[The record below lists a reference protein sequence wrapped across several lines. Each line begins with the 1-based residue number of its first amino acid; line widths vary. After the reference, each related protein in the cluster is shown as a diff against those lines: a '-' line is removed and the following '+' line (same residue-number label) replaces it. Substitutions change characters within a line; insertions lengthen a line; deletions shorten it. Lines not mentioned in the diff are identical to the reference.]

1 MRSVGSSR
9 MRWMWLSAILCAAVT
24 IAAAYAVPQQRNT
37 KQSEKDK
44 RSSEPRGVEIVQ
56 HGGYPE
62 LRVDGSPFF
71 IHSAAFFYYRIQRHE
86 WARLL
91 ERYRSIGINTIE
103 IYIPWNWHEPK
114 EGELDF
120 DGHTNPRRDLRGL
133 LALIA
138 QKKLKLIARPGPE
151 ILNEWRHGGYPDWL
165 LQRPEY
171 EMDSTDWLEGRYAPL
186 DEVNAHDAEAAAQGW
201 LVNATHMS
209 YALKWL
215 TAVATELAPY
225 SSHRVVRSL
234 AEEPDAPPRD
244 ASGPLLFVQ
253 LGDDFASG
261 RNNRIGP
268 AFRQYVD
275 ALRAAMEAGG
285 LEASFINPTDMRV
298 SAAGSRIEEPNGS
311 PMGVMGQWYMRPLA
325 PTETEGRLL
334 DARDAG
340 EIEFFAEELKTQPDF
355 PPVMIE
361 YQAGWYAPGDDD
373 RPLES
378 PPENTLLSSRLL
390 IGNGVHGINYFP
402 LQDTYTPVGYSVP
415 WANQSY
421 RWDAAL
427 DPNGEGQPRLQA
439 VLRNSEMLEQW
450 GPQLAAAHKRV
461 DFGILYP
468 LGAFPQ
474 DLLRAPDI
482 RRVSES
488 VIRLERLC
496 ALGMLSSELIDP
508 EYQPVEQLLRD
519 PMLLL
524 PVFNSGQPRFQ
535 ISEQA
540 QRAVVEYVRR
550 GGTLVVFPSKPAG
563 RVLEEMWKSAAELL
577 PPAPPTV
584 DSAIRRRWKFGD
596 GEVIESSKDFF
607 SWLTLDRS
615 LGENRAQHES
625 EWATGVLREFLSAA
639 GLQPAVRISG
649 NLNSASEL
657 VANEI
662 VTNDGTLLLGDRSTG
677 SGFVSVTNL
686 GDEQAEVSIE
696 ALSPSVSS
704 KGQNG
709 DYWPLQAV
717 IPARESLLLPLG
729 QLLCN
734 GISIMTSTGTG
745 TGAGRGAGTGAEP
758 ACSDAVTIASA
769 EFLDA
774 RREGRTLELL
784 FYVPLRAEIRLHL
797 EQAPSHVM
805 LEETKPEAS
814 WDNAAKE
821 LQVTIPRGAAPQFLR
836 ILKLELPYKPHV
848 PEVEKAPKPARSDF
862 DFFVANAVRLPAGE
876 NNSVRTYP
884 PLVIM
889 DSDQKGTVS
898 IQGEN
903 HNKLVPRFA
912 DISIEGDLRGGGS
925 LRISPS
931 GVAIENVRVK
941 APQKE
946 HGSISPEASGLLHS
960 TIEVR
965 SGKDDRSMPIAFLP
979 MPAGATSNYRYDFDG
994 DGAEEWVLENA
1005 GLRLIVSPESGGQA
1019 IALVDK
1025 ATGANLASS
1034 VGLLRD
1040 SFSYTENAT
1049 ARSQLRPRGRWG
1061 FSNRAYT
1068 AEWQSEKSNPE
1079 LRLHYDA
1086 ADVYPAG
1093 ASIEKTIQFDD
1104 SNTVRVE
1111 YRIALRPKE
1120 AGAGGVA
1127 SPQSFVAVNSFPAV
1141 AADHPTQFCWP
1152 NATVANGSP
1161 DMTTTQK
1168 EESANK
1174 HCEDFARGG
1183 KSITVP
1189 EDEKHVEVRT
1199 PGRTGIAIEWEC
1211 AESCPRMMIEPK
1223 NFSALFRL
1231 EFPALTPGAAP
1242 MEISVRFR
1250 ILEPLP
1256 R

>member
-1 MRSVGSSR
+1 
-9 MRWMWLSAILCAAVT
+9 MRWMWLNAILYATVAIVS
-24 IAAAYAVPQQRNT
+24 AYAIPHQRSAN
-37 KQSEKDK
+37 QSEKAK
-44 RSSEPRGVEIVQ
+44 ESSEPRGVEIVQ

-62 LRVDGSPFF
+62 LRVDGLPFF

-91 ERYRSIGINTIE
+91 ERYRSIGINAIE

-151 ILNEWRHGGYPDWL
+151 ILNEWRHGGYPGWL
-165 LQRPEY
+165 LERPEY
-171 EMDSTDWLEGRYAPL
+171 KMDSTDWLEGRYAPL
-186 DEVNAHDAEAAAQGW
+186 DEVNAHDAEAAARGW
-201 LVNATHMS
+201 LDNSTHMS
-209 YALKWL
+209 YARKWL

-225 SSHRVVRSL
+225 SSHRLVRSL
-234 AEEPDAPPRD
+234 AEEPDTPPRD

-268 AFRQYVD
+268 AFRHYVD

-285 LEASFINPTDMRV
+285 LEASFINPTDMQV
-298 SAAGSRIEEPNGS
+298 SAAGSRIEEPNGA

-334 DARDAG
+334 DARDTG
-340 EIEFFAEELKTQPDF
+340 EIEFFVEELKTQPDF

-390 IGNGVHGINYFP
+390 IANGIHGINYFP
-402 LQDTYTPVGYSVP
+402 LQDTYTPAGYSVP

-450 GPQLAAAHKRV
+450 GPQLAASHKRA

-488 VIRLERLC
+488 VMRLERLC

-524 PVFNSGQPRFQ
+524 PVFDSDQSQFQ
-535 ISEQA
+535 MSERA

-550 GGTLVVFPSKPAG
+550 GGTLVAFPSKPAG

-577 PPAPPTV
+577 PPAPHAA

-607 SWLTLDRS
+607 SWLGLERS
-615 LGENRAQHES
+615 LSESRAQHES
-625 EWATGVLREFLSAA
+625 DWATGVLREFLSAA

-657 VANEI
+657 IANEI
-662 VTNDGTLLLGDRSTG
+662 VTNDGTLLLGDRSAG

-686 GDEQAEVSIE
+686 GDGQAEVSIE

-709 DYWPLQAV
+709 DYWPLLAV

-734 GISIMTSTGTG
+734 GTSIGTSTGTG
-745 TGAGRGAGTGAEP
+745 TGAGAGTGAEP

-769 EFLDA
+769 ELLDA

-784 FYVPLRAEIRLHL
+784 FCVPLRAKIRLHL

-805 LEETKPEAS
+805 LEETKPEAN
-814 WDNAAKE
+814 WDDSTKE
-821 LQVTIPRGAAPQFLR
+821 LQVTIPRGAAPRFLR
-836 ILKLELPYKPHV
+836 ILKLEEPYKPHV

-876 NNSVRTYP
+876 NNYVRTYP

-903 HNKLVPRFA
+903 RNKLVQRFA

-931 GVAIENVRVK
+931 GVAIETLRVK
-941 APQKE
+941 APQRE
-946 HGSISPEASGLLHS
+946 HGTISPVASELQHS

-979 MPAGATSNYRYDFDG
+979 MPAGTTRHYRYDFDG

-1005 GLRLIVSPESGGQA
+1005 GMRLIVSPESGGQA

-1040 SFSYTENAT
+1040 SFSYTESAK
-1049 ARSQLRPRGRWG
+1049 ARSQLRPRGRRG

-1068 AEWQSEKSNPE
+1068 AEWQSEQSNAE

-1086 ADVYPAG
+1086 PGVYPAG
-1093 ASIEKTIQFDD
+1093 ASIEKTVQFDD

-1111 YRIALRPKE
+1111 YRVALRANE
-1120 AGAGGVA
+1120 AGTGGVV
-1127 SPQSFVAVNSFPAV
+1127 SSQSFVAVNSFPAV
-1141 AADHPTQFCWP
+1141 ASAGHPTQFCWP
-1152 NATVANGSP
+1152 NPTESNGSP
-1161 DMTTTQK
+1161 DMTTTQRRAQTSIAK
-1168 EESANK
+1168 TLRAAGGSSRCLRAKNAWKCARRGARESQSSGTAWNR
-1174 HCEDFARGG
+1174 ARG
-1183 KSITVP
+1183 
-1189 EDEKHVEVRT
+1189 
-1199 PGRTGIAIEWEC
+1199 
-1211 AESCPRMMIEPK
+1211 
-1223 NFSALFRL
+1223 
-1231 EFPALTPGAAP
+1231 
-1242 MEISVRFR
+1242 
-1250 ILEPLP
+1250 
-1256 R
+1256 

>member
-1 MRSVGSSR
+1 
-9 MRWMWLSAILCAAVT
+9 
-24 IAAAYAVPQQRNT
+24 
-37 KQSEKDK
+37 
-44 RSSEPRGVEIVQ
+44 
-56 HGGYPE
+56 
-62 LRVDGSPFF
+62 
-71 IHSAAFFYYRIQRHE
+71 
-86 WARLL
+86 
-91 ERYRSIGINTIE
+91 
-103 IYIPWNWHEPK
+103 
-114 EGELDF
+114 
-120 DGHTNPRRDLRGL
+120 
-133 LALIA
+133 
-138 QKKLKLIARPGPE
+138 
-151 ILNEWRHGGYPDWL
+151 
-165 LQRPEY
+165 
-171 EMDSTDWLEGRYAPL
+171 
-186 DEVNAHDAEAAAQGW
+186 
-201 LVNATHMS
+201 
-209 YALKWL
+209 
-215 TAVATELAPY
+215 VATELAPY
-225 SSHRVVRSL
+225 SSHRVMHPL
-234 AEEPDAPPRD
+234 AEEPDALPRD

-268 AFRQYVD
+268 AFRHYVE
-275 ALRAAMEAGG
+275 ALRAAMGAGR
-285 LEASFINPTDMRV
+285 LDAPFINPTDMRV
-298 SAAGSRIEEPNGS
+298 SAAGSRIEDPSDS

-325 PTETEGRLL
+325 PTETEGRLV

-390 IGNGVHGINYFP
+390 IANGVHGINYFP
-402 LQDTYTPVGYSVP
+402 LQDTYTPAGYSVP

-450 GPQLAAAHKRV
+450 GPQLAASHKRA

-488 VIRLERLC
+488 VMRLERLC

-524 PVFNSGQPRFQ
+524 PVFDSDQSQFQ
-535 ISEQA
+535 MSERA

-550 GGTLVVFPSKPAG
+550 GGTLVAFPSKPAG

-577 PPAPPTV
+577 PPAPHAA

-607 SWLTLDRS
+607 SWLGLERS
-615 LGENRAQHES
+615 LSESRAQHES
-625 EWATGVLREFLSAA
+625 DWATGVLREFLSAA
-639 GLQPAVRISG
+639 GLQPAVKISG

-657 VANEI
+657 IANEI
-662 VTNDGTLLLGDRSTG
+662 VTNDGTLLLGDRSAG

-696 ALSPSVSS
+696 VLSPSVSS

-734 GISIMTSTGTG
+734 GTSTGTG
-745 TGAGRGAGTGAEP
+745 TGVGTGAGTGAEP

-769 EFLDA
+769 ELLDA

-784 FYVPLRAEIRLHL
+784 FCVPLRAKIRLHL

-805 LEETKPEAS
+805 LEETKPEAN
-814 WDNAAKE
+814 WDDSTKE
-821 LQVTIPRGAAPQFLR
+821 LQVTIPRGAAPRFLR
-836 ILKLELPYKPHV
+836 ILKLEVPYKPHV

-876 NNSVRTYP
+876 NNYVRTYP

-903 HNKLVPRFA
+903 HNKLVQRFA

-931 GVAIENVRVK
+931 GVAIENIRVK
-941 APQKE
+941 APQRE
-946 HGSISPEASGLLHS
+946 HGSISPVASELLHS

-979 MPAGATSNYRYDFDG
+979 MPAGTTRHYRYDFDR

-1005 GLRLIVSPESGGQA
+1005 GMRLIVSPESGGQA

-1040 SFSYTENAT
+1040 SFSYTESAK

-1068 AEWQSEKSNPE
+1068 AEWQSEQSNAE

-1086 ADVYPAG
+1086 PDVYPAG
-1093 ASIEKTIQFDD
+1093 ASIEKTVQFDD

-1111 YRIALRPKE
+1111 YRVALRAKE
-1120 AGAGGVA
+1120 AGTGGVG
-1127 SPQSFVAVNSFPAV
+1127 SSQSFVAVNSFPAV
-1141 AADHPTQFCWP
+1141 ASADHPTQFCWP
-1152 NATVANGSP
+1152 NTTESNGSP

-1168 EESANK
+1168 ESAKK

-1183 KSITVP
+1183 RFVAVP
-1189 EDEKHVEVRT
+1189 EGEKRVEVRT
-1199 PGRTGIAIEWEC
+1199 PGRPGIAIEWGC
-1211 AESCPRMMIEPK
+1211 VESCPRMTIEPK
-1223 NFSALFRL
+1223 NFSALLRL
-1231 EFPALTPGAAP
+1231 EFPALTPGAEP
-1242 MEISVRFR
+1242 MVTSVRFR
-1250 ILEPLP
+1250 ILEVSP